1 MWKLWQGSDG
11 SFGNIGAPLRRSA
24 SCPIADLHVETVD
37 FRLVPTAG
45 VHPGHFC
52 PGEELDVEAALVLLA
67 SLGNLIGRERRGAGS
82 EPAGHKIDDS
92 GDFSVGIAIAKSGH
106 EFFA

>member
-1 MWKLWQGSDG
+1 VEALVGERRVIRQHRRRYGG
-11 SFGNIGAPLRRSA
+11 LLRAPL
-24 SCPIADLHVETVD
+24 ADLHVETVD

-45 VHPGHFC
+45 VHRGHFC
-52 PGEELDVEAALVLLA
+52 PCEELDVEAALVLLA